1 MVGQICVFMCINVHM
16 CILQTPFLDLLTSA
30 MGVNRMLHINSM
42 KRTKTSSTKKAV
54 VNILIYRFVKKVIV
68 VLFRHGIFNNHIL

>member
-1 MVGQICVFMCINVHM
+1 M

-30 MGVNRMLHINSM
+30 MGVNRMLHVNSM

-54 VNILIYRFVKKVIV
+54 INILIYRFVKKVIV
-68 VLFRHGIFNNHIL
+68 VLFRHGIFNNHILWNMFCTPGF